1 MGTGMTERLK
11 NCDRA
16 ILELLTGILVFLL
29 FCQAAGALAG
39 LFFPLREGLFAIG
52 LWSGGL
58 MACILALHMW
68 RSLQKA
74 FLCDEKTAARIVA
87 GGYLFRY
94 FLTAVY
100 LVALFYLKAG
110 YVLAG
115 FLGVMAL
122 KAGAYL
128 QPVAH
133 RCYNRLFE
141 ESDPQEAFHPARGK
155 DKKRR

>member
-1 MGTGMTERLK
+1 MTERLK
-11 NCDRA
+11 KCDRA
-16 ILELLTGILVFLL
+16 ILELLTGILVFLI
-29 FCQAAGALAG
+29 FCQLAGILAG
-39 LFFPLREGLFAIG
+39 LFFPLKEELFAMG

-58 MACILALHMW
+58 MAGILALHMW

-100 LVALFYLKAG
+100 LVGLFYLKAG

-128 QPVAH
+128 QPAVH
-133 RCYNRLFE
+133 KCYNRLFG
-141 ESDPQEAFHPARGK
+141 ESDPAAQLLMEEEAGEGPEAFR
-155 DKKRR
+155 